1 MLTYIQL
8 LSPVFHNLVEYPAGT
23 ILAISENLN
32 EHDAERLIQLGAAQY
47 YDQIAIT
54 ENQRVLKNTD
64 DSNGITPVTEMTK
77 SQCQTELTAAGVVFK
92 KTDNLATLQQL
103 VNEHRESLKKHGANG
118 NDDDDDDDDNDDDDD
133 GIDISSLSREQ
144 LELELTARTIPF
156 NSEQS
161 DDELR
166 QLLINY
172 ESDDDNE

>member
-1 MLTYIQL
+1 MSTYIQL

-103 VNEHRESLKKHGANG
+103 VNEHRESLKKHGV
-118 NDDDDDDDDNDDDDD
+118 NDDNDDYDDDDDD

>member
-1 MLTYIQL
+1 MSTYIQL

-23 ILAISENLN
+23 ILAISDNLD

-118 NDDDDDDDDNDDDDD
+118 NDDNDDD
-133 GIDISSLSREQ
+133 GIDILSLSREQ
-144 LELELTARTIPF
+144 LELELTARAIPF

-172 ESDDDNE
+172 ESDDDESDDNE

>member
-1 MLTYIQL
+1 MSTYIQL

-103 VNEHRESLKKHGANG
+103 VNEHRESLKKHGAN
-118 NDDDDDDDDNDDDDD
+118 DDDDDYDDDD

>member
-118 NDDDDDDDDNDDDDD
+118 NDDDDDD

>member
-1 MLTYIQL
+1 MSTYIQL
-8 LSPVFHNLVEYPAGT
+8 LSPVFHNLVDYPAGT
-23 ILAISENLN
+23 ILAISENIN

-118 NDDDDDDDDNDDDDD
+118 NDDNDDDDD

-172 ESDDDNE
+172 ESDDYNE

>member
-1 MLTYIQL
+1 MSTYIQL

-77 SQCQTELTAAGVVFK
+77 SQCQTELTAEGVVFK

-118 NDDDDDDDDNDDDDD
+118 NDDDDDD

-172 ESDDDNE
+172 ESDDYNE